1 MITCFYLIGKQIFLA
16 HENESSTKKM
26 KKEDEIKEE
35 IIEDYVADDSI
46 AGTFNLFT
54 DIPGHLKGKK
64 KLFSLNKRSFKRFY
78 LPKVISYLVGNP
90 LPID

>member
-1 MITCFYLIGKQIFLA
+1 MITCFYLIGKQIFLV

-46 AGTFNLFT
+46 AGTFSLFT
-54 DIPGHLKGKK
+54 DIPGHLKEEKNFSALIKEVLRGFTYQ
-64 KLFSLNKRSFKRFY
+64 KLFG
-78 LPKVISYLVGNP
+78 IW
-90 LPID
+90 